1 MREKQEL
8 AEREKRALQAADRA
22 KDEFLAMLSHEL
34 RNPLA
39 ALTAAAHVLKLAPPT
54 EPAAITARAVVDRQT
69 KHMARLVGDLLDISR
84 VAMGKVA
91 LQRERFNL
99 RQGVANL
106 LNVWRAP
113 GASSATRWSWI

>member
-1 MREKQEL
+1 M
-8 AEREKRALQAADRA
+8 
-22 KDEFLAMLSHEL
+22 
-34 RNPLA
+34 
-39 ALTAAAHVLKLAPPT
+39 LKLAPT